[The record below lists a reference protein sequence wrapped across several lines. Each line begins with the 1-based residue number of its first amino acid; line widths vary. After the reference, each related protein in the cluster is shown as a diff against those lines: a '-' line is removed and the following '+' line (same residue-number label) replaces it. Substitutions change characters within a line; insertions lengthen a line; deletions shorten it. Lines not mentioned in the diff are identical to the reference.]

1 MHVCCALIL
10 TLLTFQKNGT
20 TRPQRLTSRTAC
32 TTGELFAIVCPS
44 IQFPQHR
51 NPPATRQQRQQERL
65 LGTKFN
71 PPWKFNRYEETNT
84 VRRVRGGRRRRS
96 RSSS

>member
-51 NPPATRQQRQQERL
+51 NPPATRQQERL
-65 LGTKFN
+65 LGTNLILSGNLTVMKR
-71 PPWKFNRYEETNT
+71 PIRLEEC
-84 VRRVRGGRRRRS
+84 VVVEDGVRGRVL
-96 RSSS
+96 